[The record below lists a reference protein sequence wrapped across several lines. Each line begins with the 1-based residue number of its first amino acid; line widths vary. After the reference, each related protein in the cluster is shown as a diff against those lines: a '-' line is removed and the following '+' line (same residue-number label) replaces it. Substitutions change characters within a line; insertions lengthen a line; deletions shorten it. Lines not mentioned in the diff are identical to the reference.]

1 MVRTACLVLVF
12 LLTALPTLR
21 SEKVDNRDFAIDT
34 FYPTPN
40 EIQLAEA
47 QAGKFWTKNA
57 SRYGREPRYLAV
69 ETSEIFSG
77 DVQDLSPKLINSET
91 TASFYSR
98 KRTYS
103 DLELVGIMIYD
114 TETGR
119 FVSNQGYISVDTPP
133 RGRVARFGSYIA
145 RYIGTGR

>member
-1 MVRTACLVLVF
+1 MIRMACLVLAF

-40 EIQLAEA
+40 EIQLVEA
-47 QAGKFWTKNA
+47 RAAKFWAKYA
-57 SRYGREPRYLAV
+57 SRYGPELRYLAV
-69 ETSEIFSG
+69 ETSKIFSG

-103 DLELVGIMIYD
+103 NLELFGIMIYD
-114 TETGR
+114 TKTGC
-119 FVSNQGYISVDTPP
+119 FVNNQGYISVETPP
-133 RGRVARFGSYIA
+133 RGRAARFGSYIA